1 MGKRYEAAGSPVAE
15 WDKGYVLN
23 LGMGTRARVIL
34 SGIWVEQRVYKS
46 IVLNWVKER
55 KLRGRLGYMN
65 ISHK

>member
-1 MGKRYEAAGSPVAE
+1 M
-15 WDKGYVLN
+15 LN